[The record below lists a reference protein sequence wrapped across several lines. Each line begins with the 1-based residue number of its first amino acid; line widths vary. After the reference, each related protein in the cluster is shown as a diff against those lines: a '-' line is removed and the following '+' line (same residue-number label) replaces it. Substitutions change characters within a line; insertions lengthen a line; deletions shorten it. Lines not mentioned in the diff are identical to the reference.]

1 MKKLTLFA
9 SAFLL
14 SLGSYAQQA
23 LWGGTNIVSPQINE
37 DNTVTFR
44 IHAPKASKVEIE
56 GDFLPP
62 TKVDTP
68 FGPQDIPS
76 RAPFK
81 EGKNGV
87 WEYTSSVLPS
97 ELYSYSLYVN
107 DLKMPDPNNVYQN
120 RF

>member
-23 LWGGTNIVSPQINE
+23 LWRGTNIVSPQINE

-76 RAPFK
+76 SSRK
-81 EGKNGV
+81 ERM
-87 WEYTSSVLPS
+87 EYGNILLQYCPANFTVILC
-97 ELYSYSLYVN
+97 
-107 DLKMPDPNNVYQN
+107 M
-120 RF
+120 